1 MLDTVSMHV
10 FILCK
15 QAVHALTN
23 LCVINSAVT
32 EDAMLT
38 QEMLWEETISDDLAT
53 ESDAR
58 QGGTICT
65 EIDPI
70 MMHDIQAIVGRL
82 VAKAGQLIGN
92 FTTNLAEGWM
102 QIRSKFDG
110 GKVINRSQSG
120 SWEHRCHG
128 AALQQNLGRSWGP
141 PTWAKMTS
149 SPANQ
154 VFIDTA
160 NSIAK
165 KVENTRKR
173 KATETAKEGR
183 RQSKYSK
190 TDDTVAARK
199 AYSRH
204 DNGILP
210 DEYTDDISAES
221 LEELKSAFYSTQVEL
236 TQEKADIIEQETR
249 EQSASDL
256 WIKERSKR
264 ITASRVG
271 SIAKMRKTTRR
282 SKKVEELLYSRFKG
296 NRATLYGSSKED
308 TTRQQ
313 YITYQ
318 QQNGHFGLETQQSG
332 LVISCDNHWLAAS
345 PDDRVNDPSSVQS
358 QGVAEYKNPF
368 AAKDLTLEE
377 ACDKCKTFCL
387 ERRRQ
392 NGKQT
397 FKLKKRHN
405 YYFQV
410 QCQMYRCDVNWC
422 DFVLRTNK
430 ELHVERINRDQA
442 WWNEQ
447 LSKLKV
453 FYFESLLPELSSPR
467 YGKGGIREPATTS
480 EK

>member
-1 MLDTVSMHV
+1 MHV

-38 QEMLWEETISDDLAT
+38 QEMLREETISDDLAT

-102 QIRSKFDG
+102 QVRSKFDG

-141 PTWAKMTS
+141 PTWAKMTI

-190 TDDTVAARK
+190 T
-199 AYSRH
+199 
-204 DNGILP
+204 
-210 DEYTDDISAES
+210 
-221 LEELKSAFYSTQVEL
+221 QVEL

-264 ITASRVG
+264 ITASRIG

-282 SKKVEELLYSRFKG
+282 SEKVEELLYSRFKG
-296 NRATLYGSSKED
+296 NRATLYGPSKKD
-308 TTRQQ
+308 TTKQQ

-318 QQNGHFGLETQQSG
+318 QQNGHF
-332 LVISCDNHWLAAS
+332 V
-345 PDDRVNDPSSVQS
+345 
-358 QGVAEYKNPF
+358 
-368 AAKDLTLEE
+368 
-377 ACDKCKTFCL
+377 
-387 ERRRQ
+387 
-392 NGKQT
+392 
-397 FKLKKRHN
+397 RHN
-405 YYFQV
+405 NQV
-410 QCQMYRCDVNWC
+410 
-422 DFVLRTNK
+422 
-430 ELHVERINRDQA
+430 
-442 WWNEQ
+442 
-447 LSKLKV
+447 
-453 FYFESLLPELSSPR
+453 
-467 YGKGGIREPATTS
+467 
-480 EK
+480 